1 MMKFHEMMG
10 HPNEG
15 VLRNTATAYNWKLK
29 STFDNKCENCAITN
43 RRQANIPKAHIDR
56 SETKGERFMI
66 EICSVKH
73 KSAGGNKFWLMIL
86 DDATDFVWSMFLKS
100 KSELSSKTIGFI
112 KDRQAKVKDV
122 KNIRC
127 DRAGENW

>member
-1 MMKFHEMMG
+1 
-10 HPNEG
+10 
-15 VLRNTATAYNWKLK
+15 
-29 STFDNKCENCAITN
+29 
-43 RRQANIPKAHIDR
+43 
-56 SETKGERFMI
+56 MI

-73 KSAGGNKFWLMIL
+73 KSSGGNKFWLMIL